1 MCSGGKNEKHIFY
14 QKKSGK
20 SIQKKTQNYPPPKKK
35 KPKTKEIYADVRTT
49 QTESKQAIGYPNL
62 ALKSQISSLKHN

>member
-1 MCSGGKNEKHIFY
+1 MKNTYFTR
-14 QKKSGK
+14 KKVES
-20 SIQKKTQNYPPPKKK
+20 QLKKKKQNYPPPKKK
-35 KPKTKEIYADVRTT
+35 KTKNKEIYADVRTT